1 MIQQS
6 SVPDGWREVKLGDV
20 CEIIGGGTPS
30 TKIAE
35 YWNGD
40 IPWITPKDLSNYAER
55 YISNGER
62 SISSE
67 GLRNSSAR
75 IIPKGSVLLTTRAPV
90 GYLAIAGT
98 EVSTNQ
104 GFRSLLPKLT
114 EANNIFLFYLLKDNV
129 NYLKANSEG
138 STFGELAGSTLKSLY
153 FSLPPLPEQKA
164 IAEVLSSLDDKIDL
178 LHRQNTT
185 LENMAQTLFRKWF
198 AEDADDDW
206 EERRIG
212 EVTEFMKGRKPKQ
225 AEKIMFTNSLPQ
237 ILIETFDTGKQLY
250 SDRDR
255 MIIANEY
262 DILMVMDGASSGRT
276 EIGFR
281 GIVGSTIG
289 LYKPLENFN
298 YPFFVFSF
306 LKTHEQ
312 YIKENTTG
320 SAIPHVDKALVSSLR
335 LKFPSMKKVGD
346 FDSMAEEYFTKKR
359 ANMKQIRTL
368 ENLRNLLLPKLM
380 SGKVRMEQQE

>member
-1 MIQQS
+1 MIQQNS
-6 SVPDGWREVKLGDV
+6 IPDGWREVKLGD
-20 CEIIGGGTPS
+20 IITLNYGKSLQKTKRAGGNVPVYSSAGLIGWHNKSLVNKRGIIVGRKGTIGSIHRSKKPFFAID
-30 TKIAE
+30 TAF
-35 YWNGD
+35 
-40 IPWITPKDLSNYAER
+40 
-55 YISNGER
+55 YIS
-62 SISSE
+62 
-67 GLRNSSAR
+67 
-75 IIPKGSVLLTTRAPV
+75 
-90 GYLAIAGT
+90 
-98 EVSTNQ
+98 
-104 GFRSLLPKLT
+104 
-114 EANNIFLFYLLKDNV
+114 EADTDCDIDFLFYLLSKLGLNH
-129 NYLKANSEG
+129 LNSDSAVPG
-138 STFGELAGSTLKSLY
+138 LNRNTAYDQAVL
-153 FSLPPLPEQKA
+153 LPPLPEQKA
-164 IAEVLSSLDDKIDL
+164 IAEILSSLDDKIDL

-185 LENMAQTLFRKWF
+185 LEDMAQTLFRKWF
-198 AEDADDDW
+198 VEDADVGWD
-206 EERRIG
+206 EREID

-225 AEKIMFTNSLPQ
+225 AEKTMFTNSLPQ

-250 SDRDR
+250 SERDR

-276 EIGFR
+276 EIGFS

-320 SAIPHVDKALVSSLR
+320 SAIPHVDKALVSSLC

-359 ANMKQIRTL
+359 ANIKQIRTL

-380 SGKVRMEQQE
+380 SGKVRMEKRE